1 MVKCGGNDTKSESP
15 ENVVFKYSGA
25 PGPVG
30 AEEQG
35 PFSGFQTCFLP
46 PSAGNLLI
54 TYSA

>member
-35 PFSGFQTCFLP
+35 PFPGFQTCFLP